1 MPTGIGSHVA
11 YAFPHE
17 LLIGNT
23 AYHNQSFALSR
34 LVEIRMEQIEKNAVS
49 FDMLGISEEILGV
62 LQKKEFVTPTLIQQK
77 AIQPSIEGKD
87 VVGIAQTGT
96 GKTLAFAIP
105 MLQRLM
111 EMKGKIGLV
120 VVPTRELAAQVEET
134 FMKVGYPL
142 GLRTALLIGGAAIG
156 PQLGAIRRG
165 PHVIIGTPG
174 RINDHLTQKTFGGD
188 RVGILVLDEADHMF
202 DMGFLPQIKEIIAT
216 LPKER
221 QTLLFSA
228 TMPQEIFTLAARHMK
243 TPLRIEIAR
252 AGTIADRMDQELFVI
267 TKDQKNRLLE
277 KLLMDYKGSVL
288 IFCRTK
294 HGAKKLT
301 ANIRAMG
308 HGASEIHSN
317 RSLGQRREALDSFK
331 NGSKRVLVAT
341 DIAARGIDVS
351 GIELVVNYD
360 LPEQAEDYVHRIGR
374 TGRAGRQGKA
384 ISLVT
389 ADQFYKVKIIERLIR
404 MQISVSKVPADLPAH
419 RAPVFVA
426 DDDVSPRARFVGGR
440 SSRFASARPS
450 GTSSFKSRAP
460 RTSGF
465 GRSPRPQGTFQSA
478 GRFASSRV
486 RPSNFSPRPRK

>member
-1 MPTGIGSHVA
+1 MENVQERGIV
-11 YAFPHE
+11 FE
-17 LLIGNT
+17 N
-23 AYHNQSFALSR
+23 
-34 LVEIRMEQIEKNAVS
+34 
-49 FDMLGISEEILGV
+49 LGISSEV
-62 LQKKEFVTPTLIQQK
+62 LLVLKKLHYTVPTLIQQK
-77 AIQPSIEGKD
+77 AITPSIEGKD

-96 GKTLAFAIP
+96 GKTLAFAVP

-134 FMKVGYPL
+134 FLKVGGPL
-142 GLRTALLIGGAAIG
+142 GARTALLIGGAAMG

-174 RINDHLTQKTFGGD
+174 RINDHLSQGTFKGD
-188 RVGILVLDEADHMF
+188 TVSILVLDEADHMF
-202 DMGFLPQIKEIIAT
+202 DMGFLPQIKDIIAT
-216 LPKER
+216 LSPER

-228 TMPQEIFTLAARHMK
+228 TMPQEIFTLASRHMK

-252 AGTIADRMDQELFVI
+252 AGTIADRMDQEIFVV

-294 HGAKKLT
+294 HGAKKLC
-301 ANIRAMG
+301 ANIRVMG

-331 NGSKRVLVAT
+331 SGAKRVLVAT

-360 LPEQAEDYVHRIGR
+360 MPEQAEDYVHRIGR
-374 TGRAGRQGKA
+374 TGRAGMAGKA
-384 ISLVT
+384 VSLVT
-389 ADQFYKVKIIERLIR
+389 ADQYYKVKIIERLIR
-404 MQISVSKVPADLPAH
+404 IPIAVSKLPADLPAY
-419 RAPVFVA
+419 RTPVYVA
-426 DDDVSPRARFVGGR
+426 DDEDAGSRSRFGGR
-440 SSRFASARPS
+440 SSRFASSARPRS
-450 GTSSFKSRAP
+450 ASSFVP
-460 RTSGF
+460 RSTGF
-465 GRSPRPQGTFQSA
+465 GRSAISRPGFGGTS
-478 GRFASSRV
+478 RFA
-486 RPSNFSPRPRK
+486 NPRPRFGGSAVSRNRR

>member
-1 MPTGIGSHVA
+1 MFLKTYGLDWVIC
-11 YAFPHE
+11 F
-17 LLIGNT
+17 NT
-23 AYHNQSFALSR
+23 
-34 LVEIRMEQIEKNAVS
+34 MEKTHTKEVC
-49 FDMLGISEEILGV
+49 FEDLGISPEILRV
-62 LQKKEFVTPTLIQQK
+62 IQKLHYTVPTLIQQK
-77 AIQPSIEGKD
+77 AILPCIEGKD
-87 VVGIAQTGT
+87 LVGIAQTGT
-96 GKTLAFAIP
+96 GKTLAFAVP

-134 FMKVGYPL
+134 FVKVGGPL
-142 GLRTALLIGGAAIG
+142 GVRTALLIGGAAMG

-174 RINDHLTQKTFGGD
+174 RINDHLAQRSFSGD
-188 RVGILVLDEADHMF
+188 TVAVLVLDEADHMF
-202 DMGFLPQIKEIIAT
+202 DMGFLPQIKDIIAAIPT
-216 LPKER
+216 KR

-228 TMPQEIFTLAARHMK
+228 TMPQEIFTLASRHMQ

-252 AGTIADRMDQELFVI
+252 SGTVADRMDQEIFVI

-277 KLLMDYKGSVL
+277 HLLMEYKGSVL

-301 ANIRAMG
+301 ANIRVMG
-308 HGASEIHSN
+308 HSVSEIHSN

-331 NGSKRVLVAT
+331 SGAKRVLVAT

-374 TGRAGRQGKA
+374 TGRAGMAGKA

-389 ADQFYKVKIIERLIR
+389 ADQYYKVKMIERLIR
-404 MQISVSKVPADLPAH
+404 MPITVAKLPATLPAY
-419 RAPVFVA
+419 RTPVFVA
-426 DDDVSPRARFVGGR
+426 DDEPVGARSRFGSGR
-440 SSRFASARPS
+440 SRFASDKPRAA
-450 GTSSFKSRAP
+450 FAP
-460 RTSGF
+460 RSTRGSFSG
-465 GRSPRPQGTFQSA
+465 
-478 GRFASSRV
+478 GRFSAS
-486 RPSNFSPRPRK
+486 RPRTGGFTSRPRR